1 MTIDLPVHVDLL
13 ETDARLAWRIVDAN
27 GVTVP
32 WGTVAAALN
41 TPPRNAG
48 VSDDVE
54 LFQVLSVPGGETM
67 TIKYPVTAAGIFVND
82 ADGEPIACAVRPG
95 EGVRGGYLET
105 LYARAAAIAAALNA
119 YDKINLERPEVIES
133 LAEQA
138 HIEWSLWTRWMIDQW
153 SPERVKRWE
162 RQIATRYIDLSET
175 EKEADRREARAY
187 IAAIVAAVP
196 DVFPPKDGAP

>member
-82 ADGEPIACAVRPG
+82 ADGEPSEPSPDKRVITADDVNRFLLSLPQ
-95 EGVRGGYLET
+95 EHRL
-105 LYARAAAIAAALNA
+105 ALLV
-119 YDKINLERPEVIES
+119 DTVD
-133 LAEQA
+133 
-138 HIEWSLWTRWMIDQW
+138 EWSRLGADDSLLKTLLDVTGID
-153 SPERVKRWE
+153 
-162 RQIATRYIDLSET
+162 
-175 EKEADRREARAY
+175 
-187 IAAIVAAVP
+187 
-196 DVFPPKDGAP
+196 